1 MTTGFKQLTNEYKQK
16 HYPEGYFAK
25 LAKGSGG
32 IVLVICGV
40 VVGLLGMCP
49 GGVVLDHLT
58 GEMEDYS
65 AGSDTGLLIFF
76 SVVALV
82 LLAIGILIIVFG
94 VKRMRMGK
102 EQWMEKCVKASDY
115 PMEIVEE
122 FDSQFM
128 RTDAMLFQLDPSGLT
143 NVLTTDY
150 ILYGNLLGP
159 CLIKL
164 EDIVGVY
171 LVCLPDTIT
180 VGNRVKKIMTLNVA
194 VFSNHKTW
202 FVLPAKEKPAHQ
214 LIDLIAERNSSIDT
228 AGRRVLDEGEY
239 QEMVDKMKS

>member
-1 MTTGFKQLTNEYKQK
+1 MTGFKQVTDDYRKK

-32 IVLVICGV
+32 IILVICGV
-40 VVGLLGMCP
+40 VIALLGMCP

-58 GEMEDYS
+58 GEMDYS
-65 AGSDTGLLIFF
+65 TDVGVLIFV
-76 SVVALV
+76 SAVALV
-82 LLAIGILIIVFG
+82 LLGAGIFTIVFG
-94 VKRMRMGK
+94 IRRMKMGK

-115 PMEIVEE
+115 PMEVVEE

-128 RTDAMLFQLDPSGLT
+128 RTDATLFQLDPSGLT

-164 EDIVGVY
+164 SDIVGVY
-171 LVCLPDTIT
+171 LVYLPDTIT
-180 VGNRVKKIMTLNVA
+180 VGNKIKKIITLNVA

-202 FVLPAKEKPAHQ
+202 FVLPAKEKLAHE
-214 LIDLIAERNSSIDT
+214 LIDMIADRNSSIDT
-228 AGRRVLDEGEY
+228 AGRRVLDESEY
-239 QEMVDKMKS
+239 QAMVEKMK

>member
-1 MTTGFKQLTNEYKQK
+1 MTGFKQVTDDYRKK

-32 IVLVICGV
+32 IILVICGV
-40 VVGLLGMCP
+40 VIALLGMCP

-58 GEMEDYS
+58 GEMDYS
-65 AGSDTGLLIFF
+65 TDVGVLIFV
-76 SVVALV
+76 SAVALV
-82 LLAIGILIIVFG
+82 LLGAGIFTIVFG
-94 VKRMRMGK
+94 IRRMKMGK

-115 PMEIVEE
+115 PMEVVEE
-122 FDSQFM
+122 FDSQFI
-128 RTDAMLFQLDPSGLT
+128 RTDATLFQLDPSGLT

-164 EDIVGVY
+164 SDIVGVY
-171 LVCLPDTIT
+171 LVYLPDTIT
-180 VGNRVKKIMTLNVA
+180 VGNKIKKIITLNVA

-202 FVLPAKEKPAHQ
+202 FVLPAKEKLAHE
-214 LIDLIAERNSSIDT
+214 LIDMIADRNSSIDT
-228 AGRRVLDEGEY
+228 AGRRVLDESEY
-239 QEMVDKMKS
+239 QAMVEKMK

>member
-1 MTTGFKQLTNEYKQK
+1 MTGFNQMTDEYKMK
-16 HYPEGYFAK
+16 RYPEGYFAK

-32 IVLVICGV
+32 LALVICGAV
-40 VVGLLGMCP
+40 PALIGIWLGSFLVGRM
-49 GGVVLDHLT
+49 T
-58 GEMEDYS
+58 EDTEYPP
-65 AGSDTGLLIFF
+65 DTGVIIFIA
-76 SVVALV
+76 VVALI

-102 EQWMEKCVKASDY
+102 RQWMEKCVKASDY
-115 PMEIVEE
+115 PMEVVED

-128 RTDAMLFQLDPSGLT
+128 KTDATLFQLDSSGLT

-164 EDIVGVY
+164 SDIVGVY

-180 VGNRVKKIMTLNVA
+180 VGNKIKKITTLNVA

-202 FVLPAKEKPAHQ
+202 FILPTKEKLAHQ

-228 AGRRVLDEGEY
+228 ADRRVLDEEEY
-239 QEMVDKMKS
+239 QGILKVMKMS

>member
-1 MTTGFKQLTNEYKQK
+1 MTGFKQVTDEYRKK

-32 IVLVICGV
+32 IILVICGIV
-40 VVGLLGMCP
+40 IALLGMCP
-49 GGVVLDHLT
+49 GGVVLDNLT
-58 GEMEDYS
+58 GEMDYS
-65 AGSDTGLLIFF
+65 TDAGVLIFV
-76 SVVALV
+76 SAVALV
-82 LLAIGILIIVFG
+82 LLGAGILIIVFG
-94 VKRMRMGK
+94 IRRMRMGK
-102 EQWMEKCVKASDY
+102 TQWMERCVKASDY
-115 PMEIVEE
+115 PMEVVEE

-128 RTDAMLFQLDPSGLT
+128 RTDATLFQLDPSGLT

-164 EDIVGVY
+164 SDIVGVY
-171 LVCLPDTIT
+171 LVYLPDTIT
-180 VGNRVKKIMTLNVA
+180 VGNKTKKIITLNVA

-202 FVLPAKEKPAHQ
+202 FVLPTKEKLAHQ

-239 QEMVDKMKS
+239 QAMVEKMK

>member
-1 MTTGFKQLTNEYKQK
+1 MTGFKQVTDEYRKK

-32 IVLVICGV
+32 IILVICGIV
-40 VVGLLGMCP
+40 IALLGMCP
-49 GGVVLDHLT
+49 GGVVLDNLT
-58 GEMEDYS
+58 GEMDYS
-65 AGSDTGLLIFF
+65 TDAGVLIFV
-76 SVVALV
+76 SAVALV
-82 LLAIGILIIVFG
+82 LLGAGILIIVFG
-94 VKRMRMGK
+94 IRRMRMGK
-102 EQWMEKCVKASDY
+102 TRWMERCVKASDY
-115 PMEIVEE
+115 PMEVVEE

-128 RTDAMLFQLDPSGLT
+128 RTDATLFQLDPSGLT

-164 EDIVGVY
+164 SDIVGVY
-171 LVCLPDTIT
+171 LVYLPDTIT
-180 VGNRVKKIMTLNVA
+180 VGNKTKKIITLNVA

-202 FVLPAKEKPAHQ
+202 FVLPTKEKLAHQ

-239 QEMVDKMKS
+239 QAMVEKMK